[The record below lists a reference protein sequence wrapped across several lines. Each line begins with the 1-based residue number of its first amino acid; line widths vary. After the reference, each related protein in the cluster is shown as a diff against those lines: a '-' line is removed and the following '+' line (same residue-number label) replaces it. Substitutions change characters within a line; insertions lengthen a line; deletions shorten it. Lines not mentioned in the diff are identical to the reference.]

1 MQQRFKRA
9 QELRAKA
16 DAASGTGGRKPLA
29 KPLSDTTKTIA
40 ADLADDVQRKA
51 AAAASSVLTTK
62 VAKEPLIKAEPKAVP
77 ASVRDFEKEKRR
89 RLAAARAARHGK
101 NEQ

>member
-16 DAASGTGGRKPLA
+16 DAGTGGRKPLA
-29 KPLSDTTKTIA
+29 KPLSDSTKTIA
-40 ADLADDVQRKA
+40 AELADDVQRKA
-51 AAAASSVLTTK
+51 TAAASSVITTK
-62 VAKEPLIKAEPKAVP
+62 VTKEPLIKAEPKAVP

-101 NEQ
+101 SEQ